1 MDTFMQTALEEAI
14 QGVKQNHGGPF
25 GAVVVRDGE
34 IVSRAHNRVIETAD
48 PTAHAEMIAIREA
61 SKILGRFDLSDCT
74 LYTTCEPC
82 PMCLGAVLWAR
93 IGKVIFGCSRA
104 DAAAVGF
111 ADADF
116 YSALEGDSAAAPV
129 ELQQMD
135 RAACLGVFREWAE
148 KKDKI
153 SY

>member
-1 MDTFMQTALEEAI
+1 MNAFMQTALEEAI
-14 QGVKQNHGGPF
+14 QGVKQDHGGPF
-25 GAVVVRDGE
+25 GAVVVRNGE
-34 IVSRAHNRVIETAD
+34 IVSRAHNRVIETVD
-48 PTAHAEMIAIREA
+48 PTAHAEMLAIREA

-93 IGKVIFGCSRA
+93 IGTVIFGCSRV

-116 YSALEGDSAAAPV
+116 YSALVEDSAAAPV
-129 ELQQMD
+129 ELRQMD